1 MYDLKVY
8 PSDKSVPLVKKVPP
22 EGSAGDSTQQ
32 NTSPPPK
39 KRDKVTISDK
49 DRKKDAK
56 HELNK
61 DFKESTEGDDQAP
74 EQEDETTEQEV
85 EKVDA
90 ATYGRDGRHSPQE
103 KGQKLDVDG

>member
-74 EQEDETTEQEV
+74 EQEI
-85 EKVDA
+85 EKGDA
-90 ATYGRDGRHSPQE
+90 ATYGRDGRHSPQ
-103 KGQKLDVDG
+103 KKRQKLDVDG